1 MEIDTIEKTNN
12 LMNIGMI
19 DTSFDSTK
27 KFIDD
32 MQIITLKYLAAI
44 KEVENRIDII
54 NEDFKVH
61 KGTSPIEHVS
71 SRVKSPLS
79 ILNKLSRMNVQFFD
93 IKTMEEN
100 IFDIAGIRISCSFI
114 EDIYNVA
121 NILGA
126 FDDFEIIKIKDYVKN
141 PKPSGYRSYHM
152 IVKVPVHLTT
162 GAEMVNVEIQIRT
175 MAMDFWASLEHKIKY
190 KYDGTVPTNI
200 VEELHKCS
208 IMAANMDEKMQKLK
222 KEILDIND

>member
-93 IKTMEEN
+93 IKTMEELN
-100 IFDIAGIRISCSFI
+100 EIKNTK
-114 EDIYNVA
+114 NV
-121 NILGA
+121 G
-126 FDDFEIIKIKDYVKN
+126 DKITLKVKRKN
-141 PKPSGYRSYHM
+141 
-152 IVKVPVHLTT
+152 
-162 GAEMVNVEIQIRT
+162 
-175 MAMDFWASLEHKIKY
+175 
-190 KYDGTVPTNI
+190 
-200 VEELHKCS
+200 EE
-208 IMAANMDEKMQKLK
+208 
-222 KEILDIND
+222 KEIKVTLGSDDSTKASN